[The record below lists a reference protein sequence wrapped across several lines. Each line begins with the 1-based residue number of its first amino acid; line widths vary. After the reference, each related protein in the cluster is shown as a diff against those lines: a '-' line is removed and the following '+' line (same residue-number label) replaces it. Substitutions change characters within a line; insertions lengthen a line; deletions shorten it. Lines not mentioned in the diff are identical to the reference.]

1 MKRVEIGR
9 FNAVSF
15 NGEQYEFIVYRDDYS
30 TYSNNTI
37 ICASMPMDEAKGIYV
52 KPRPELWDA
61 NHYHSIIQEKR
72 GYPDQTRLIKEFNIC
87 DELFKYMND
96 RGMLLYSID
105 MAYMYNFI
113 DKDGF
118 DKEKVRGKSNGK
130 VKRKG
135 RAFKHASKKGE
146 ILTKWKNGE
155 FN

>member
-1 MKRVEIGR
+1 MKRLEVGR
-9 FNAVSF
+9 FTAVSF
-15 NGEQYEFIVYRDDYS
+15 KGESYEFIVYNDNSIDCPKMEIWGM
-30 TYSNNTI
+30 N
-37 ICASMPMDEAKGIYV
+37 GIHT
-52 KPRPELWDA
+52 KPRPELWDSKTWYPVIRE
-61 NHYHSIIQEKR
+61 NY
-72 GYPDQTRLIKEFNIC
+72 GYPDQTRLIKEFNID
-87 DELFKYMND
+87 DELFKYLDLNNMI
-96 RGMLLYSID
+96 MYSTD
-105 MAYMYNFI
+105 MAYLYNFI